1 LLDNFK
7 KYLNN
12 VSDNGVGAFAAMM
25 VSKIR
30 DQDAQPVDECCDI
43 HLRITQWMVLHS
55 YER

>member
-1 LLDNFK
+1 MLDNFK

>member
-30 DQDAQPVDECCDI
+30 DQDAQPGRRM
-43 HLRITQWMVLHS
+43 LRHSFENYPMDGFTQL
-55 YER
+55 

>member
-25 VSKIR
+25 VSKVR
-30 DQDAQPVDECCDI
+30 EQNAQLV
-43 HLRITQWMVLHS
+43 LRTLRHSFENYPMDGFTQL
-55 YER
+55 